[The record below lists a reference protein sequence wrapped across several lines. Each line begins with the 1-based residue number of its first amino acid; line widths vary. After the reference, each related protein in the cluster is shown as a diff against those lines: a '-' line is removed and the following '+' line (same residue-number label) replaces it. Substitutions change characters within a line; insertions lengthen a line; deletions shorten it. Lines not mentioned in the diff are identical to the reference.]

1 MTTAATTVMTTAGTP
16 GAVAVPDRHSW
27 FPVSGCDTSC
37 VRPGQHRAGRIR
49 RGRRMVALPLTIGW
63 VLAIGVM
70 VTAAP
75 RRFRAAYLRF
85 AARRLLAALG
95 LRLDI
100 DRGVGGSGAVDGGA
114 AGGLIVANHISFLD
128 ILAVAAVS
136 PAHFVAKSE
145 VIAWPVIGLVTRSI
159 GVIGLRRESLRELP
173 AAVDAVRADLV
184 AGDSVGVFPEGT
196 TWCGRG
202 GGRFRPAFFQA
213 AIDAQVPV
221 RPMVVSFHT
230 STGDIST
237 EPCFIGADSIGDTLR
252 RVMLAKGLTVRVQ
265 LRELQFSDGDR
276 RELAARCERIVFGV
290 PDLID
295 RRGTAG
301 VALAA

>member
-1 MTTAATTVMTTAGTP
+1 MTSA
-16 GAVAVPDRHSW
+16 GAVEPVRHGW
-27 FPVSGCDTSC
+27 FPHSGCDDSC
-37 VRPGQHRAGRIR
+37 VRAGKQRAGRIR
-49 RGRRMVALPLTIGW
+49 LVRRMVALPLTIGW
-63 VLAIGVM
+63 VLAVGAV
-70 VTAAP
+70 VTVAP
-75 RRFRAAYLRF
+75 RRVRTAYLRF

-100 DRGVGGSGAVDGGA
+100 DRRTDGSG

-145 VIAWPVIGLVTRSI
+145 VIGWPVIGLVTRSV
-159 GVIGLRRESLRELP
+159 GVIGLRRESLRGLP

-230 STGDIST
+230 STGEIST
-237 EPCFIGADSIGDTLR
+237 EPCFIGADSIVDTLR

-265 LRELQFSDGDR
+265 LRELQFSSGDR
-276 RELAARCERIVFGV
+276 RELADRCERIVFGV
-290 PDLID
+290 PNLVDQC
-295 RRGTAG
+295 GTAS

>member
-1 MTTAATTVMTTAGTP
+1 MWWCS
-16 GAVAVPDRHSW
+16 VA
-27 FPVSGCDTSC
+27 PVLRPPIGD
-37 VRPGQHRAGRIR
+37 VRPPDG
-49 RGRRMVALPLTIGW
+49 
-63 VLAIGVM
+63 
-70 VTAAP
+70 
-75 RRFRAAYLRF
+75 
-85 AARRLLAALG
+85 LLAALG

-100 DRGVGGSGAVDGGA
+100 DRGADASGAVDGGA

-145 VIAWPVIGLVTRSI
+145 VIAWPVIGRVTRSI
-159 GVIGLRRESLRELP
+159 GVIGLRRESLRGLP
-173 AAVDAVRADLV
+173 AAVDAVRADLA

-230 STGDIST
+230 STGGVST
-237 EPCFIGADSIGDTLR
+237 RTLLHR
-252 RVMLAKGLTVRVQ
+252 RRRASGTRC
-265 LRELQFSDGDR
+265 DG
-276 RELAARCERIVFGV
+276 
-290 PDLID
+290 
-295 RRGTAG
+295 
-301 VALAA
+301 

>member
-1 MTTAATTVMTTAGTP
+1 MTATGTTTMTTAGTT
-16 GAVAVPDRHSW
+16 GAVAVPVRHSW

-37 VRPGQHRAGRIR
+37 VRPGEHRAGRIR

-63 VLAIGVM
+63 VLAIGVV

-100 DRGVGGSGAVDGGA
+100 DRGADGSGA

-145 VIAWPVIGLVTRSI
+145 VITWPVIGRVTRSI
-159 GVIGLRRESLRELP
+159 GVIGLRRESLRGLP
-173 AAVDAVRADLV
+173 AAVDAVRADLA